1 MNLKRTPTISQKN
14 CLGLQAVEEYRT
26 KGTCFASSIC
36 SVKHDP
42 VLPSEA
48 NGISSGHVPKKKPS
62 KKTESIHN
70 PTTVTKWISKL
81 AGGLFVRTLLV
92 CDGKNA
98 LRNKCGLEAAAG
110 AENMTM
116 EALIDITS
124 DPEAVRR
131 AGWTGRDETIHVNL
145 VGLPIWKDK
154 TGRTGYRSAV
164 VDGVIIN
171 PGDFVTVRYVSTS
184 QYFT

>member
-1 MNLKRTPTISQKN
+1 M
-14 CLGLQAVEEYRT
+14 
-26 KGTCFASSIC
+26 
-36 SVKHDP
+36 
-42 VLPSEA
+42 
-48 NGISSGHVPKKKPS
+48 PKKKPL
-62 KKTESIHN
+62 KKTESVPN

-98 LRNKCGLEAAAG
+98 LRNKDGLEAAAG

-131 AGWTGRDETIHVNL
+131 AGWTGRDETLHVNL
-145 VGLPIWKDK
+145 LGLPIWKDEN
-154 TGRTGYRSAV
+154 TRRTGYSSAG

-171 PGDFVTVRYVSTS
+171 PGDFVTVRYVSAT
-184 QYFT
+184 QIFHLTC

>member
-1 MNLKRTPTISQKN
+1 
-14 CLGLQAVEEYRT
+14 
-26 KGTCFASSIC
+26 
-36 SVKHDP
+36 
-42 VLPSEA
+42 LPSEA
-48 NGISSGHVPKKKPS
+48 NKGVCVSSGHAYKEKS
-62 KKTESIHN
+62 SKTESVHN

-98 LRNKCGLEAAAG
+98 LRDKDGLEAAAG

-131 AGWTGRDETIHVNL
+131 AGWTGHDETLRVNL
-145 VGLPIWKDK
+145 VGLPIWEEKK
-154 TGRTGYRSAV
+154 TGRTGYRSAI

-184 QYFT
+184 PMFYLIC